1 MCLRV
6 VTANKNEGFA
16 FLPAKVCLIKMIAS
30 ENITKLLSEAAEG
43 NTEAE
48 QKLMSLV
55 YDQLYVLAKKNRRSW
70 NNAETLNTTAL
81 VHEAYLKL
89 VQKKDKNW
97 ENRAHFFALASKAM
111 RCILVD
117 HARRHKAGKR
127 GAGKENLPL
136 NEVLLCPE
144 EKSDEVIALDDA
156 LKRLAVID
164 ETHSKIVEYRFF
176 CGFNIEETAGLM
188 EISPATV
195 KRNWNL
201 ARSWLYREIRS
212 SMA

>member
-1 MCLRV
+1 
-6 VTANKNEGFA
+6 
-16 FLPAKVCLIKMIAS
+16 MIAS

-43 NTEAE
+43 NIEAE
-48 QKLMSLV
+48 QQLMSLV

-81 VHEAYLKL
+81 VHEAYIKL

-127 GAGKENLPL
+127 GSGKEKLPL
-136 NEVLLCPE
+136 FEVMLCPE

-156 LKRLAVID
+156 LNRLAVID
-164 ETHSKIVEYRFF
+164 EMHSKIVEYRFF

-188 EISPATV
+188 GVSPATV

-212 SMA
+212 STA